1 MAALLQVENL
11 NIRFDTP
18 DGEVK
23 AVTDVSLSIAAGE
36 TVGVVGESGSG
47 KSQTFLAVMGLLAA
61 NGRATGSASFRGA
74 DLIGMTPNELN
85 RIRGS
90 RIAMIFQDALTSLNP
105 YLRISRQMTEVL
117 VTHRRMGENE
127 ARKAAIA
134 MLERVRIPEAKRRFD
149 MYPHEFS
156 GGMRQRVMIAM
167 ALLCE
172 PDLLIAD
179 EPTTALDV
187 TIQAQILDL
196 LRDLKRGGRTAIVMI
211 THAMGVVAGLCDR
224 VLVMYGG
231 RVVEE
236 APVRDIFY
244 DPQHPYT
251 HGLLRSTPRL
261 DGAIASELRTIPG
274 QPPDLQHLP
283 PGCAFHERCS
293 WRFARCSNEEPAM
306 RPAGPGRRKACHL
319 EHLPP
324 SPPIQPSAACARA
337 LGESGASV
345 DARAG
350 RSA

>member
-1 MAALLQVENL
+1 MALLEVKNL
-11 NIRFDTP
+11 DTRFDTP

-23 AVTDVSLSIAAGE
+23 AVNDVSFSIAAGE

-61 NGRATGSASFRGA
+61 NGRATGSARFRGA
-74 DLIGMTPNELN
+74 ELIGMAPDELN

-90 RIAMIFQDALTSLNP
+90 RIAMIFQDAMMSLNP

-117 VTHRRMGENE
+117 VIHRGMTESE
-127 ARKAAIA
+127 ARSAAIA
-134 MLERVRIPEAKRRFD
+134 MLDRVRIPGAKRRFD

-196 LRDLKRGGRTAIVMI
+196 MRDLKRGGRTAIVMI

-231 RVVEE
+231 RIVEE
-236 APVRDIFY
+236 APVRDLFY

-261 DGAIASELRTIPG
+261 DEAVAAELRAIPG
-274 QPPDLQHLP
+274 QPPNLQHLP
-283 PGCAFHERCS
+283 PGCAFHERCF
-293 WRFARCSNEEPAM
+293 WRLARCVTEGPAM
-306 RPAGPGRRKACHL
+306 RAAGPGRRKACHL
-319 EHLPP
+319 ERLDR
-324 SPPIQPSAACARA
+324 SLESAPEATLDRTA
-337 LGESGASV
+337 
-345 DARAG
+345 
-350 RSA
+350 

>member
-1 MAALLQVENL
+1 MAALLEVANL
-11 NIRFDTP
+11 NTRFDTP

-23 AVTDVSLSIAAGE
+23 AVNGVSFAIAEGE

-47 KSQTFLAVMGLLAA
+47 KSQAFLTVMGLLAA
-61 NGRATGSASFRGA
+61 NGRATGSARFRGA
-74 DLIGMTPNELN
+74 ELIGAAPRELN

-90 RIAMIFQDALTSLNP
+90 RIAMIFQDAMTSLNP

-117 VTHRRMGENE
+117 VTHRGMNE
-127 ARKAAIA
+127 SGARKAAIA
-134 MLERVRIPEAKRRFD
+134 MLDRVRIPEARRRFD

-196 LRDLKRGGRTAIVMI
+196 MRDLKRDGRTAIVMI

-231 RVVEE
+231 RIVEE

-261 DGAIASELRTIPG
+261 DEAITAELRTIPG

-283 PGCAFHERCS
+283 PGCAFQERCF
-293 WRFARCSNEEPAM
+293 WRFERCRTEEPAV
-306 RPAGPGRRKACHL
+306 RPTGPGRHKACHL
-319 EHLPP
+319 EHLDPGLDR
-324 SPPIQPSAACARA
+324 IA
-337 LGESGASV
+337 
-345 DARAG
+345 
-350 RSA
+350 

>member
-1 MAALLQVENL
+1 MAALLEVTNL
-11 NIRFDTP
+11 NTRFDTP

-23 AVTDVSLSIAAGE
+23 AVNGVSFAIAEGE

-47 KSQTFLAVMGLLAA
+47 KSQAFLTVMGLLAA
-61 NGRATGSASFRGA
+61 NGRATGSARFRSA
-74 DLIGMTPNELN
+74 ELIGAPPQELN
-85 RIRGS
+85 RIRGT
-90 RIAMIFQDALTSLNP
+90 RIAMIFQDAMTSLNP

-117 VTHRRMGENE
+117 VTHRGMSESE

-134 MLERVRIPEAKRRFD
+134 MLDRVRIPEAKRRFD

-196 LRDLKRGGRTAIVMI
+196 MRDLKRGGRTAIVMI

-231 RVVEE
+231 RIVEE

-261 DGAIASELRTIPG
+261 DEPITAELRTIPG

-293 WRFARCSNEEPAM
+293 WRFERCSSEEPAV
-306 RPAGPGRRKACHL
+306 RPAGQGRRKACHL
-319 EHLPP
+319 EHLDPGLDR
-324 SPPIQPSAACARA
+324 IA
-337 LGESGASV
+337 
-345 DARAG
+345 
-350 RSA
+350 